1 MGWRRSTLE
10 HFVEACS
17 LLAPRA
23 RTAPTDPA
31 KIFVLRNN
39 DIGDLLVVTPLFEAL
54 KRTFPS
60 AEIVAGIGSWNTEVL
75 LGNPYVDRVVT
86 IDAPWHNHFVQPQTV
101 LRALHFL
108 FFSSE
113 TKRLRKLRID
123 VGIDVLGSGFGSL
136 LLIRARVP
144 YRLGVR
150 GYAGGE
156 SGVQATVDYRPDIH
170 VGRQALGF
178 AEILGC
184 SDLPENRPQIF
195 LDKPIQS
202 HGAIVIAPGAGLP
215 EKGWPESH
223 FIELAHLLNGFKI
236 AVVGSRQD
244 ARLAARMRE
253 KNADIVDLTGKV
265 SLRECFAIVAGAR
278 LLISNASMAMHAAA
292 AFYRPA
298 VILLG
303 QQFASAAAHYRQW
316 GYPEAV
322 HLGCEKDHPGIYCP
336 DEAMA
341 EIREVLSRLSA

>member
-1 MGWRRSTLE
+1 MGWRRSIFESLVRVFSL
-10 HFVEACS
+10 FVPKS
-17 LLAPRA
+17 SRPPISPQR
-23 RTAPTDPA
+23 
-31 KIFVLRNN
+31 IFVLRNN

-60 AEIVAGIGSWNTEVL
+60 TEIVAGIGSWNLEVL
-75 LGNPYVDRVVT
+75 IGNPYVDRVVT

-101 LRALHFL
+101 LRALHFI
-108 FFSSE
+108 FSSSE

-136 LLIRARVP
+136 LLMCARVP

-156 SGVQATVDYRPDIH
+156 SGVQAAIDYRPDIH

-195 LDKPIQS
+195 LEKPIQS

-215 EKGWPESH
+215 EKGWPESY
-223 FIELAHLLNGFKI
+223 FIELAHLLHGFKI
-236 AVVGSRQD
+236 AVVGSHQD